1 MLTLITNRH
10 ICGEDK
16 FKDVVTKAISA
27 GVDQIIL
34 REKDLDDKDYS
45 HYAAYFKTQL
55 KENQKLIIH
64 SRISLAERIKAD
76 GVHFTFQDFMAM
88 DEETIR
94 TLKSGGSAL
103 VLGVSVHSL
112 EEALAS
118 ANKGANYLLAS
129 HVFETDCKAG
139 LPGRGLKFI
148 HEISLNV
155 HLPIIGLGG
164 ISPENTLSVIEAGAS
179 GVAVMSAIMG
189 ANDVEASLKSF
200 TIQLNGLSE

>member
-10 ICGEDK
+10 ICGEDN
-16 FKDVVTKAISA
+16 FKDVVTRAISA

-34 REKDLDDKDYS
+34 REKDLDDKVYG

-55 KENQKLIIH
+55 KESQKLIIH
-64 SRISLAERIKAD
+64 SRISLAERVKAD
-76 GVHFTFQDFMAM
+76 GVHFTFQDFMAV
-88 DEETIR
+88 DEETIAA
-94 TLKSGGSAL
+94 LKSGESSL
-103 VLGVSVHSL
+103 VIGVSVHSL

-118 ANKGANYLLAS
+118 ANKGASYLLAS

-139 LPGRGLKFI
+139 LPGRGLSFI
-148 HEISLNV
+148 HRISSKV
-155 HLPIIGLGG
+155 HVPVIGLGG
-164 ISPENTLSVIEAGAS
+164 ISPENTLSVIDAGAS

-200 TIQLNGLSE
+200 TIQLNRLT